1 MYYQNKFVMSIYN
14 TNPFEQH
21 QNETLVEEE
30 LSKKLIVHNDD
41 VNTFDWVAE
50 ALVDICKH
58 TWVQAEQCALI
69 VHEKGKY
76 AVKEG
81 DFDALKP
88 MKDAISERGINATIE

>member
-1 MYYQNKFVMSIYN
+1 MSFYN

-21 QNETLVEEE
+21 KEETLVNEQ
-30 LSKKLIVHNDD
+30 LSYKLIVHNDE

-58 TWVQAEQCALI
+58 TWVQAEQCAMI
-69 VHEKGKY
+69 VHTKGKY

-81 DFDALKP
+81 DMDVLKP
-88 MKDAISERGINATIE
+88 LKDAIIERGINATIE